1 MGIVGDVKHAGLDW
15 DTLPVIFVPCRQ
27 AIAMFQPLTRE
38 MSFVVRTHSSASL
51 NSEIR
56 AAVSSLDRN
65 VPVVDMERMG
75 DIIAAKELPS
85 EFSGAIFGGFACISL
100 LLAAIGLYAIVSQS
114 VLQRR
119 KEIGIR
125 IALGA
130 TPGKIT
136 SNTMLE
142 GFIVGVIGAVIG
154 LVGGFALTRLMSS
167 MLFGVT
173 TTDPSVFIAMPLLLL
188 FIASVA
194 TLVPSLR
201 AAFMDPVE
209 VLH

>member
-1 MGIVGDVKHAGLDW
+1 
-15 DTLPVIFVPCRQ
+15 
-27 AIAMFQPLTRE
+27 
-38 MSFVVRTHSSASL
+38 
-51 NSEIR
+51 
-56 AAVSSLDRN
+56 
-65 VPVVDMERMG
+65 MERMG
-75 DIIAAKELPS
+75 GIIAAKELPS

-136 SNTMLE
+136 SNTMRE

-173 TTDPSVFIAMPLLLL
+173 TTDPSVFIAVPLLLL